1 VRCSF
6 ARLLASFVELPHPIP
21 AGACGERF
29 SCISPANDARYYRS
43 AYIGAMSTARYSA
56 PPDKPKRPN
65 TKRRREIAKQ
75 LRVLAPRMPLADFL
89 AVEEGAAAG
98 HLRHLPPAIA
108 LWQALASRVR
118 HAHTDY
124 EALLDDG
131 YDRDAARF
139 FVADAMNDV
148 LADWGCH
155 RRIDANEPEA

>member
-1 VRCSF
+1 M
-6 ARLLASFVELPHPIP
+6 
-21 AGACGERF
+21 
-29 SCISPANDARYYRS
+29 SPANDARYSRS
-43 AYIGAMSTARYSA
+43 TYIGAMNTARYSA
-56 PPDKPKRPN
+56 PPGEAKHAKPKRPN

-75 LRVLAPRMPLADFL
+75 LRVLAPRMPLAEFL
-89 AVEEGAAAG
+89 AVEEAAGAG

-124 EALLDDG
+124 DALLDDG

-148 LADWGCH
+148 LADWGCN